1 MTANHRGWTSVIVIL
16 HTVMALHR
24 RPNQAAAG
32 QRLAGDRL
40 LALSFN
46 MIPELLS
53 LCACVCLCVFPSTH
67 ILALHV
73 SHNPFTQTFP
83 TSLLLPSSLS
93 LSLSFSSLVAII
105 SRQTVNQHLPLS
117 SVGACLYTIPCRSL
131 RHLQLHVFYF
141 IFFFSSIIPLTQIT
155 LLIIAFFFFSA
166 SAGLTVLGLFYY
178 FVLAC
183 WASSHRPPHSTL
195 YTLHS
200 ALCPLPFQEPS
211 HCVFCRPEVIRFI
224 SCSYQR
230 VYPDSFDQTIRSGLF
245 LAHSTYIDQAVFRIV
260 VWFYTNI
267 DKYIYPISDSVIL
280 D

>member
-141 IFFFSSIIPLTQIT
+141 ILFFFSSIIPLTQIT
-155 LLIIAFFFFSA
+155 FLIIAFFFRICRTNGLGSFLLFC
-166 SAGLTVLGLFYY
+166 AGLLGIIPSP
-178 FVLAC
+178 
-183 WASSHRPPHSTL
+183 ASL

-200 ALCPLPFQEPS
+200 TLCPLPSALPGTQPLRFLPARS
-211 HCVFCRPEVIRFI
+211 HSIYFLFI
-224 SCSYQR
+224 SACISR
-230 VYPDSFDQTIRSGLF
+230 LIRSNNP
-245 LAHSTYIDQAVFRIV
+245 FRLV
-260 VWFYTNI
+260 LGT
-267 DKYIYPISDSVIL
+267 
-280 D
+280 